1 MNPMEPNLTN
11 TSSNEDDLEL
21 ARRVLANETKA
32 VESFVM
38 RMRCVGSILRIRNA
52 RFGRPLDRA
61 ALGDLVQ
68 DTLIVIWRRLSSY
81 EGRGPLEAWAYR
93 IASYELLS
101 ALRASRR
108 RPVTSS
114 EFDQVY
120 AIAAPAPEP
129 TPDSNSSGNRLMR
142 HLRGREAQIVRLKHF
157 EDLSFEEIAK
167 LLEVAP
173 STAKTHYY
181 RAVEK
186 LRTILAPLAGE
197 VGT

>member
-1 MNPMEPNLTN
+1 M
-11 TSSNEDDLEL
+11 
-21 ARRVLANETKA
+21 
-32 VESFVM
+32 
-38 RMRCVGSILRIRNA
+38 
-52 RFGRPLDRA
+52 A
-61 ALGDLVQ
+61 ALEDLVQ
-68 DTLIVIWRRLSSY
+68 DTLIVIWRRLHTY

-108 RPVTSS
+108 LPVTGS
-114 EFDQVY
+114 EFEQVY
-120 AIAAPAPEP
+120 AVPAPAPEP
-129 TPDSNSSGNRLMR
+129 EPSNENNHFGNRLMR

-197 VGT
+197 VGA